1 MRTLRQFIVIVIF
14 LPSWYI
20 ATGSTYA
27 RTASGALPSSV
38 EVFTTQT
45 ERPTRRQS
53 QELAEVRVFVL
64 DGIQQLEATL
74 SHSLPADRAIAQR
87 VVLKRLLRLDREWQ
101 KSVKASAEALLRAQE
116 LGVQRF
122 PAIVFNEK
130 WVVYG
135 LTDLDAA
142 IVHYHGWRGG
152 KGT

>member
-1 MRTLRQFIVIVIF
+1 MRTLRQFIFIVIF
-14 LPSWYI
+14 VLSWCI
-20 ATGSTYA
+20 AAESTIA
-27 RTASGALPSSV
+27 RTATGALPSSV
-38 EVFTTQT
+38 EVFTTQN

-53 QELAEVRVFVL
+53 QKQAEIRVFVL

-74 SHSLPADRAIAQR
+74 SHSLPADRAMAQR
-87 VVLKRLLRLDREWQ
+87 VVLNRLQRLNGEWQ
-101 KSVKASAEALLRAQE
+101 KSVKASAEALMRAQE
-116 LGVQRF
+116 LGVQRY